1 MSLPPP
7 YLVTGHGAVVGE
19 AIYLLRELLLAQ
31 AHLAPAIGI
40 GAANTGNRPSAAYRA
55 AES

>member
-7 YLVTGHGAVVGE
+7 YLVTGHGVVVGE

-31 AHLAPAIGI
+31 AHLAPGLPY
-40 GAANTGNRPSAAYRA
+40 NVTDRLVQVPVR
-55 AES
+55 